1 MNTEESIE
9 RASSWIYAMQSES
22 VFTWEIARTI
32 ADRVVFQR
40 YGEYLKDTELAVLE
54 ESWKGTTY
62 EQMAENLYLSV
73 NYLRG
78 DVGPKLWSKLSKA
91 LGEEVTKNN
100 FKAALRRAGESSGQ
114 PGPPDPPPA
123 PPDDYPPYPGDPIPL
138 ESPYYIEREGVET
151 IAYEAIGKPGAL
163 VRVKAPNLTG
173 KTSLLLRILARGE
186 AEDYRTAYINLR
198 DVERSKLA
206 NLDMFLRWFCVTV
219 GNRLGLKNRCPEMWD
234 TDILGSNDNCTLY
247 FEEYLLKALD
257 CPLVLGIDNVDR
269 VFPYSEVVEDF
280 FGMLRSWHEKGKI
293 RPSWKQLRLVLVH
306 STECYVP
313 LDLNQSPF
321 NAGIPIA
328 LGEFDRSRLRTL
340 VSFYRLPWNEEAID
354 AVTAMVGTRPYL
366 LALAFHAI
374 GTGKITL
381 ERLLREAP
389 TEVSIYSDHLRRQL
403 EILQQAPE
411 LARAFYRVVA
421 SAEPIELSPMQTYK
435 LHSMGLIQQEDNRV
449 RPGCRLYR
457 EYFERVLALSFREGL
472 AE

>member
-1 MNTEESIE
+1 MP
-9 RASSWIYAMQSES
+9 SES
-22 VFTWEIARTI
+22 EFTWENARYI
-32 ADRVVFQR
+32 ADQVVFKHS
-40 YGEYLKDTELAVLE
+40 GEYLKDTELAVLE
-54 ESWKGTTY
+54 ESWKGSTY
-62 EQMAENLYLSV
+62 EQMSENLHLSV

-78 DVGPKLWSKLSKA
+78 DVGPKLWNKLSKA

-100 FKAALRRAGESSGQ
+100 FKAAFRRAWKSI
-114 PGPPDPPPA
+114 GPPDRPPA

-138 ESPYYIEREGVET
+138 ESPYYIEREGVEA

-163 VRVKAPNLTG
+163 VRVKAPNLSG

-186 AEDYRTAYINLR
+186 AGNYRTAYVNLR

-206 NLDMFLRWFCVTV
+206 NLDSFLRWFCVTV
-219 GNRLGLKNRCPEMWD
+219 GNRLGLENRCPQMWD
-234 TDILGSNDNCTLY
+234 TDILGSNDNCTFY
-247 FEEYLLKALD
+247 FEEYLLKTLD

-340 VSFYRLPWNEEAID
+340 VGFYRLPWNEESID

-381 ERLLREAP
+381 ERLLKEAP
-389 TEVSIYSDHLRRQL
+389 TEVGIYSDHLRRQL

-411 LARAFYRVVA
+411 LARAFYSVVT
-421 SAEPIELSPMQTYK
+421 SADPIELNPMQTYK

-449 RPGCRLYR
+449 RPACRLYR
-457 EYFERVLALSFREGL
+457 EYFERVLSRSFRDGL